1 MMKTM
6 QSFQIGEL
14 IKWYEVYANG
24 DLVKDAG
31 MGVIIQIANI
41 NAFEAFK
48 IFRIKRNDIVT
59 LNDYEIEKLN
69 RSKK

>member
-1 MMKTM
+1 M

>member
-48 IFRIKRNDIVT
+48 IFRIKRKDIVR
-59 LNDYEIEKLN
+59 LCDYDIDKLY
-69 RSKK
+69 KE